1 MILHRLPHCTQQT
14 NRSDINFLF
23 SLTRKYFSIRH
34 VPKVLTKRSN
44 LVFTASFKDLLGA
57 PCKPGMNFVSSFS
70 SPLLFSTFVGV
81 ELFLSSLVRRLLYL
95 WHSILHVFPS
105 LVNLWRLAHFL
116 PDATHS
122 FTLRLGVRQPTA
134 FDHGIYIQVN
144 LPTLLDEFRKLH
156 DLLTEG
162 DKSNS
167 LLVHVTHITW
177 VKRR

>member
-1 MILHRLPHCTQQT
+1 M
-14 NRSDINFLF
+14 
-23 SLTRKYFSIRH
+23 
-34 VPKVLTKRSN
+34 
-44 LVFTASFKDLLGA
+44 
-57 PCKPGMNFVSSFS
+57 
-70 SPLLFSTFVGV
+70 GV
-81 ELFLSSLVRRLLYL
+81 ELFLSSLVRRLLNL

-122 FTLRLGVRQPTA
+122 FTLRLAEPQPA
-134 FDHGIYIQVN
+134 ALDHGIYIQVN
-144 LPTLLDEFRKLH
+144 HPTLLDEFRKLH

-167 LLVHVTHITW
+167 LLVHVTHIAW